1 MGPGPSH
8 VVTIPWVPSRD
19 EKKTLL
25 NHHWNIASMPM
36 FIQLPIKI
44 CPGIYS
50 ASLYLVCLFRFLDRY
65 KTEFKRTV
73 PLISPFFGPQWM
85 GTTVFHGSPE
95 IGMEWSRGIAV
106 ASSCMILQ
114 AWHHPWNHGRHGQFL
129 DAENAKFLVPN
140 GGFPPCFFFL
150 PRDRSSHF
158 CGFIMFHPIHHGIWG
173 MFKTRGKLFH
183 YCWLLLVIVGYTMLY
198 PSINHHWIS

>member
-140 GGFPPCFFFL
+140 GGFPPCFFF
-150 PRDRSSHF
+150 SQ
-158 CGFIMFHPIHHGIWG
+158 GIGHPIFVVSSCFIPSTMVSGGCLRLGGSYSIIVG
-173 MFKTRGKLFH
+173 
-183 YCWLLLVIVGYTMLY
+183 YCWLYHVIPQYQ
-198 PSINHHWIS
+198 PSLD